1 MRYERDILKNLSNDE
16 YYKEVVDDMKKIFV
30 NLINFIE
37 ENEEDIKSGKID
49 IQDELDKS
57 VIKINELDEEKNVDI
72 DTIGREELADEYYLV
87 LDFYKIDIDLEKA
100 IRMREW

>member
-16 YYKEVVDDMKKIFV
+16 YYKEVIDDMKEVFV

-87 LDFYKIDIDLEKA
+87 LDFYKIGIDLEKA
-100 IRMREW
+100 IRMRAW